1 MEVKAD
7 MVGIVNK
14 VLVKDGDKVEENQQ
28 VAAVESMKMVVKV
41 NSPAAG
47 TVKEVKIGEGDF
59 VQEGDVL
66 IVIE

>member
-7 MVGIVNK
+7 MVGVVNK
-14 VLVKDGDKVEENQQ
+14 VLVKAGDKVEENQQ

-41 NSPAAG
+41 PAPSAG

>member
-14 VLVKDGDKVEENQQ
+14 VLVKVGDKVEENQQ

-41 NSPAAG
+41 PAPVSG